1 MKVATLVYVQDGGAT
16 LMLHRIKKQ
25 DDIHAGKWNGLGGK
39 VEAGESPEACAI
51 REVEEESGLRLRNP
65 LLKGVLTFPDFAK
78 GEDWYAF
85 VFVAHDFTGELIDSA
100 EGALHWIPTHKLL
113 ELNLWEG
120 DRVFLPWLAQPGFFS
135 GRFWYK
141 DGAFVRWEA
150 FLYDEQG
157 VHTLHNGAPGSGVA
171 VASAA
176 APTASDEASAW
187 QGFDDEVCWLCSGE
201 TVKRNCK
208 IICQVCGFTRDCSDP

>member
-25 DDIHAGKWNGLGGK
+25 GDIHAGKWNGLGGK

-51 REVEEESGLRLRNP
+51 REVEEESGLRIRKP

-85 VFVAHDFTGELIDSA
+85 VFVAREFRGELIDSA
-100 EGALHWIPTHKLL
+100 EGALHWIPSDKLL
-113 ELNLWEG
+113 ALNLWEG
-120 DRVFLPWLAQPGFFS
+120 DRIFLPWLAQPGFFS
-135 GRFWYK
+135 GRFWYT

-150 FLYDEQG
+150 FLYDERG
-157 VHTLHNGAPGSGVA
+157 VHALHEAAVGELPEVEPVA
-171 VASAA
+171 EVRRNEELS
-176 APTASDEASAW
+176 EW

-201 TVKRNCK
+201 TLKRNCK